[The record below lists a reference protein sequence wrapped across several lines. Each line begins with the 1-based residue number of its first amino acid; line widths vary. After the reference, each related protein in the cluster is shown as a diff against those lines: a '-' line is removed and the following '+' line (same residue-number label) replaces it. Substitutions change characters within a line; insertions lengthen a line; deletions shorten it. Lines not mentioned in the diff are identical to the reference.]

1 MLLIIL
7 HRRLVPVFIHLFG
20 RVPSF
25 ALLLTLLASQGH
37 APVPCNPPQP
47 EDADILEEP
56 GASAADDAAP
66 AVDAE
71 IVLVETGDSEDSSP
85 FRVKRSR
92 PLSAED
98 HAALDDDVLPAAPF
112 AGPSPSA
119 ATPAAP
125 PKRVRL
131 GRLVRPRAARVG

>member
-7 HRRLVPVFIHLFG
+7 RRRLVPMFLHLFG

-25 ALLLTLLASQGH
+25 VLLLILLVLQGH
-37 APVPCNPPQP
+37 APVPRNPPEP
-47 EDADILEEP
+47 EDADIREEP
-56 GASAADDAAP
+56 DASAADNAAP
-66 AVDAE
+66 ATNAE

-92 PLSAED
+92 PLDAED
-98 HAALDDDVLPAAPF
+98 HAALGYVVPSAAPS

-119 ATPAAP
+119 VAPAPP
-125 PKRVRL
+125 PKRARL
-131 GRLVRPRAARVG
+131 GRLGRPRGARVG

>member
-1 MLLIIL
+1 M
-7 HRRLVPVFIHLFG
+7 
-20 RVPSF
+20 
-25 ALLLTLLASQGH
+25 TLLALQGH
-37 APVPCNPPQP
+37 APALCNPPQP

-66 AVDAE
+66 TVDAE
-71 IVLVETGDSEDSSP
+71 AVLLETGDSEDSSP

-92 PLSAED
+92 PLGAED
-98 HAALDDDVLPAAPF
+98 HDALSDAVPPGALF

-119 ATPAAP
+119 ATPAAA

-131 GRLVRPRAARVG
+131 GRLGHPRAARVG

>member
-7 HRRLVPVFIHLFG
+7 RRRLVSVFIRLFG
-20 RVPSF
+20 QVPSF
-25 ALLLTLLASQGH
+25 ALLLTLLALQGH
-37 APVPCNPPQP
+37 APALCNPPQP

-66 AVDAE
+66 TVDAE
-71 IVLVETGDSEDSSP
+71 AVLVETGDSEDSSP

-98 HAALDDDVLPAAPF
+98 HDALGDVVPPAAPF

-119 ATPAAP
+119 ATPAAA

-131 GRLVRPRAARVG
+131 GRLRRPRAARVG

>member
-1 MLLIIL
+1 M
-7 HRRLVPVFIHLFG
+7 FIRLFG
-20 RVPSF
+20 QVPSF
-25 ALLLTLLASQGH
+25 ALLLTLLALQDH
-37 APVPCNPPQP
+37 APALCNPAQS

-56 GASAADDAAP
+56 GASTTDDTAP
-66 AVDAE
+66 TVDAE
-71 IVLVETGDSEDSSP
+71 AVLVETGDSEDSSP

-98 HAALDDDVLPAAPF
+98 HDALDDVVPPAAIQA

-119 ATPAAP
+119 ATRAAA

-131 GRLVRPRAARVG
+131 GRLGRPRAARVG